1 MHINCTVT
9 VHKINFLYTSL
20 VECNSKYS
28 GQVLQKGGY
37 QYLDVAVSQAT
48 IGLARGEIQM

>member
-1 MHINCTVT
+1 M
-9 VHKINFLYTSL
+9 SL

-37 QYLDVAVSQAT
+37 QYWDVAVSQAT